1 MQKALDKKVR
11 LALEYPE
18 QNGFVLGHPKLLK
31 AALQKI
37 IDNALDAS
45 PPGSVLTLRIHIT
58 DNHIQIIVRDQ
69 GSGIPKR
76 SAVQNHH
83 TVCYKQTGRHWI
95 WAQF

>member
-1 MQKALDKKVR
+1 M
-11 LALEYPE
+11 
-18 QNGFVLGHPKLLK
+18 
-31 AALQKI
+31 
-37 IDNALDAS
+37 DNALDAS